1 MRVVARAR
9 QNFLDFALL
18 IRHDVGLGGFKF
30 HGTAR
35 FACLELNLVERVQIF
50 DVRRNGFVRLGQH
63 TRAFGN
69 VFPHLRVG
77 QPRG

>member
-9 QNFLDFALL
+9 QNFLDLALL
-18 IRHDVGLGGFKF
+18 IRHDVGLGGFKL
-30 HGTAR
+30 HGAAR
-35 FACLELNLVERVQIF
+35 FACLELDLVERVQIF
-50 DVRRNGFVRLGQH
+50 DVRRNRFVCLSQH
-63 TRAFGN
+63 PRAFGN